1 MAKKEK
7 KCGVMK
13 YLKETKV
20 SLLVGTLALF
30 TQTIIILNT
39 IPSIEVEHQSVL
51 KTNIQALMDMA
62 IN

>member
-1 MAKKEK
+1 MAKKSK
-7 KCGVMK
+7 NSGVMT

-30 TQTIIILNT
+30 TQTIIILNL

-51 KTNIQALMDMA
+51 KTNVQALIDMT